1 MAKGNGDSM
10 SDEEKEIDIESDEVN
25 KLFRCD
31 GLRSHEKQRCAS
43 NLFDFV

>member
-31 GLRSHEKQRCAS
+31 VLRSHEKQRCSS
-43 NLFDFV
+43 NFV